1 MPMGLMKPLVQ
12 EKEWRVQ
19 GNVNELRGAV
29 SASMSHGGFSIEEED
44 ASLEG
49 APYSGVALHQKVKIG
64 MTYGSMGHSSGKELF
79 AITGS
84 KTKLGAAK
92 AGETNRLHLWYYP
105 VGENTVIHARGTG
118 MEKNLREAFAT
129 LESTLGSRAVSPP
142 AVAP

>member
-19 GNVNELRGAV
+19 GKVNELRSAV
-29 SASMSHGGFSIEEED
+29 NASMSQSGFSVEEED

-64 MTYGSMGHSSGKELF
+64 MTYGSMAHRSEGGLLEFGRSG
-79 AITGS
+79 A
-84 KTKLGAAK
+84 KTGAAK
-92 AGETNRLHLWYYP
+92 LGEPNRLHLWYYP